1 MPIQERF
8 DIIAFRSR
16 QHAFHFSHILRNHGI
31 SSQIMSTPKEI
42 SLGCGLSVWV
52 SPHVRSRVLRIYK
65 QVNSPITGCYHVVRT
80 GADSEIIRIPV

>member
-1 MPIQERF
+1 MPFQESF

-16 QHAFHFSHILRNHGI
+16 QHAFYFSQVLRDHGI

-42 SLGCGLSVWV
+42 LLGCGLSVRF

-65 QVNSPITGCYHVVRT
+65 QINSPITGCYHIIRT
-80 GADSEIIRIPV
+80 GNETRFSRIPI